1 MAQVAKAKNADIYNV
16 DRRLRLALGRLDAN
30 PQLSGEVKETLRRF
44 VRDLQNNGLSKY
56 RQIWYLANLSPF
68 AEDLG
73 EAFLN
78 PTLEDIKRTVGEVE
92 GSDLEDSSKANRRV
106 ALKRFYKWH
115 LGDDEEYP
123 ACVRWVKTTAGNGS
137 NKLPEDLPTR
147 EEVQA
152 IIDGAI
158 NPRDKALV
166 ALLADGG
173 LRIGEALNLRVKDFH
188 DDQYGGYLIVPGGK
202 TGARRVRLVDSVPY
216 LISWL
221 RAHPLRKDGDAFL
234 FIGIGRNRGEP
245 LKYHAARKTI
255 REAAKRGG
263 VDLSK
268 VNPHNFRHY
277 AGTRLAKRVPEAP
290 LEAQMGWV
298 PGSKMSKV
306 YVHLSGRD
314 VDEAI
319 LRAEGIPVERDEV
332 PKARSTCPRCQAV
345 NPPEARF
352 CFRCSMALTPEA
364 VERVDAV
371 QESAIKLLMEKVQ
384 KLTEKVAQLEARP

>member
-1 MAQVAKAKNADIYNV
+1 MAQAAKSKGADIYNV
-16 DRRLRLALGRLDAN
+16 DRRLRLAQGRLDGN
-30 PQLSGEVKETLRRF
+30 PQLSEEVKEVLRRF
-44 VRDLQNNGLSKY
+44 VSDLQSNGLSKY
-56 RQIWYLANLSPF
+56 RQIWYLANLTPF
-68 AEDLG
+68 AVDLG

-78 PTLEDIKRTVGEVE
+78 PTIEDVKRTVGKVE
-92 GSDLEDSSKANRRV
+92 GSDLEDGSKANRRV
-106 ALKRFYKWH
+106 ALKRFYKWQ
-115 LGDDEEYP
+115 LGNDEEYP

-188 DDQYGGYLIVPGGK
+188 EDQYGGYLIVPGGK
-202 TGARRVRLVDSVPY
+202 TGARRVRLVDSVSH
-216 LISWL
+216 LVSWL

-263 VDLSK
+263 VDVSK

-298 PGSKMSKV
+298 PGSKMSKI

-319 LRAEGIPVERDEV
+319 LRAEGIPIEREEA
-332 PKARSTCPRCQAV
+332 PKARSICPRCQAV

-352 CFRCSMALTPEA
+352 CFRCSMALTAEA
-364 VERVDAV
+364 ASQAEEIEANLAELVERLVDEKLKAV
-371 QESAIKLLMEKVQ
+371 LG
-384 KLTEKVAQLEARP
+384 